1 MQRFYRVLANSLVA
15 SVVNTFVWFAVTFW
29 IYLETRSVIATSV
42 MAGIYTVTVALSGF
56 LLGTIV
62 DRFPKKAAMLASSLA
77 SLVLYAAAA
86 VIFATFPADAFRHV
100 ASAPLWAFVLL
111 TLLGAI
117 AGNLRGI
124 TLSTLVTVLV
134 PADRRDRANG
144 LVGTANGVAFLAAS
158 IFSGLAIGY
167 LGVAWMLVV
176 AIALTALVVV
186 DLATV
191 PIPNAPPDPAAPA
204 LTAGAATDAAD
215 AASAAA
221 PPAIHPSTV
230 HAAVEVVPEALA
242 APGVDLRGT
251 IRAVRAVPGLFGLIF
266 FQTFNN
272 FLGGVFMALM
282 DAYGL
287 LLVSVQV
294 WGALWGGLSL
304 AFIVGGLAVARFGLG
319 ARPLRALFAANIVM
333 WVACIAFPL
342 RASVVLLTTGMF
354 VWLCLAPVC
363 EAAEQTILQK
373 VVSPER
379 QGRVFGFAQSVEQ
392 AATPITAFLIGP
404 IAEFVFIPY
413 MTTGAG
419 VARLGPWFGTGPD
432 RGLGLLF
439 VAVGC
444 LGLAVTVAAMRTRA
458 YRALGAYDTAGAAG
472 PAGVAA

>member
-1 MQRFYRVLANSLVA
+1 MQRFYRVLGNSLVA

-77 SLVLYAAAA
+77 SLVLYGAAAGIYA
-86 VIFATFPADAFRHV
+86 AFPADAFRNV

-186 DLATV
+186 DLVTLS
-191 PIPNAPPDPAAPA
+191 IPNAPPDAPPEA
-204 LTAGAATDAAD
+204 QD
-215 AASAAA
+215 AAA
-221 PPAIHPSTV
+221 PTAIHPSTV
-230 HAAVEVVPEALA
+230 HAAVEVVPEVPA
-242 APGVDLRGT
+242 APGIDLRGT

-304 AFIVGGLAVARFGLG
+304 AFIVGGIAVARFGLG

-333 WVACIAFPL
+333 WIACIAFPL
-342 RASVVLLTTGMF
+342 RASVVLLTAGMF
-354 VWLCLAPVC
+354 IWLCLAPVC

-373 VVSPER
+373 VVSLER

-444 LGLAVTVAAMRTRA
+444 LGLAVTVAATRTRA
-458 YRALGAYDTAGAAG
+458 YRALGAYDAAGAA
-472 PAGVAA
+472 A